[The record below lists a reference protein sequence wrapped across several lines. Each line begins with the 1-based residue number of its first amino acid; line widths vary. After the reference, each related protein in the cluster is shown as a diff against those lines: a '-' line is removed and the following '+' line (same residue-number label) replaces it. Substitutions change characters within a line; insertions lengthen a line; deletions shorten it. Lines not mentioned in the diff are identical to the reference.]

1 MKNNTVI
8 FGQPWGGL
16 GDNLAYSNL
25 PKLYNNAGI
34 KFKVSYFNSS
44 RNREIFNFVWKNNKY
59 YKGRS
64 FLFPNVGSNISLKND
79 IKVDSKFNIVQ
90 NINIK
95 HGFEP
100 GDGYPLINLD
110 SIVLNNERKFDTV
123 ADLSGYSIFKT
134 AGLSYDVRELDE
146 IKEKLINEGTSFLN
160 YNNLKRDTMNL
171 NNKANKNLIQIDS
184 ISNLVKILSNTDI
197 FICLNSGSHVVAAT
211 LKNLTGYPKKIISY
225 YPGLDS
231 GKKVLGNYLFD
242 NVKYINTA
250 IKKNKKAKP
259 SKKILLYSR
268 FYDYIN

>member
-1 MKNNTVI
+1 MKNDTVI

-25 PKLYNNAGI
+25 PKLYSNVGI
-34 KFKVSYFNSS
+34 KFKISYFNSS
-44 RNREIFNFVWKNNKY
+44 RNREIFNFVWKNNEY

-64 FLFPNVGSNISLKND
+64 FLFPNIGSNISLKND
-79 IKVDSKFNIVQ
+79 IKVESKFNIVQ

-100 GDGYPLINLD
+100 GDGYPLINLH
-110 SIVLNNERKFDTV
+110 SIILKNERKFETV

-134 AGLSYDVRELDE
+134 AGFSYDINELDE
-146 IKEKLINEGTSFLN
+146 IKEKLISEGTPFLN
-160 YNNLKRDTMNL
+160 YKNLKRGTVDL
-171 NNKANKNLIQIDS
+171 NNKKNKNLIQIDS
-184 ISNLVKILSNTDI
+184 INSLVKILSNTDV
-197 FICLNSGSHVVAAT
+197 FICLNSGSHVIAAT

-242 NVKYINTA
+242 NVKYINTG
-250 IKKNKKAKP
+250 IMENNKAQP
-259 SKKILLYSR
+259 SKKILFYSK